1 MVLFL
6 TFILN
11 MKHFI
16 LPLFFLLFSVNSMY
30 SQIVNVESLR
40 RVSDTSKW
48 SGAASL
54 DIGLIKNT
62 QSIFKVTNNLRLQ
75 YNTGR
80 NLYLFINDLKLEQIE
95 DNSFVNKGIQHIR
108 YNRKI
113 TERLKLEIFAQS
125 QYDAISDIKFRGL
138 LGVGPRFKLSKND
151 NYRFYLGTLLMFEH
165 EESSDQSIEILR
177 DFRGSIYFSSSLY
190 PLENIS
196 IVSTTYYQPLLKQF
210 SDFRISNQTSLGIKV
225 LKNLLFKTS
234 FTYNFDASPILGIPK
249 TQYEL
254 TNGIVYTFD

>member
-1 MVLFL
+1 
-6 TFILN
+6 
-11 MKHFI
+11 MKR
-16 LPLFFLLFSVNSMY
+16 FFLLVILVFSLNLTY
-30 SQIVNVESLR
+30 AQIVNVESLR
-40 RVSDTSKW
+40 RISDTSKW
-48 SGAASL
+48 SGSASL

-62 QSIFKVTNNLRLQ
+62 QSIFKITNSLRLQ
-75 YNTGR
+75 YNTR
-80 NLYLFINDLKLEQIE
+80 KNLYLFINDLKLEQIE

-113 TERLKLEIFAQS
+113 TERLKLEVFAQS

-138 LGVGPRFKLSKND
+138 LGLGPRFKLSKSKD
-151 NYRFYLGTLLMFEH
+151 YRFYLGTLLMFEH
-165 EESSDQSIEILR
+165 EESSDKTIDILR
-177 DFRGSIYFSSSLY
+177 DFRGSVYFSYSLY

-196 IVSTTYYQPLLKQF
+196 LVSTTYYQPLLKQF

-234 FTYNFDASPILGIPK
+234 FTYNFDANPIIGIPK

>member
-1 MVLFL
+1 
-6 TFILN
+6 
-11 MKHFI
+11 MKR
-16 LPLFFLLFSVNSMY
+16 FFLLVILVFSLNLTY
-30 SQIVNVESLR
+30 AQIVNVESLR
-40 RVSDTSKW
+40 RISDTSKW
-48 SGAASL
+48 SGSASL

-62 QSIFKVTNNLRLQ
+62 QSIFKITNSLRLQ
-75 YNTGR
+75 YNTR
-80 NLYLFINDLKLEQIE
+80 KNLYLFINDLKLEQIE

-113 TERLKLEIFAQS
+113 TERLKFEVFAQS

-138 LGVGPRFKLSKND
+138 LGLGPRFKLSKSKD
-151 NYRFYLGTLLMFEH
+151 YRFYLGTLLMFEH
-165 EESSDQSIEILR
+165 EESSDKTIDILR
-177 DFRGSIYFSSSLY
+177 DFRGSVYFSCSLY

-196 IVSTTYYQPLLKQF
+196 LVSTTYYQPLLKQF

-234 FTYNFDASPILGIPK
+234 FTYNFDANPIIGIPK